1 MMRRKVLYLVQ
12 CFSACVVGLTGCASD
27 RRLPPLR
34 PDPQSTVRR
43 VADFVLKDFPQ
54 TPPFDWGEG
63 VLMAGMIR
71 AGTATGDARYVDFV
85 RRWAD
90 HWHQHGIEPILN
102 DRGYCGH
109 WGPGFALLMLYEQT
123 REQAYLDLTRTI
135 VEFMQD
141 QATRTT
147 DGGLGHWRGNRQI
160 WVDTL
165 YMSCPLYANFGR
177 LTGKP
182 DLILE
187 AALQLDISRR
197 HLQDAPTGLFYHMY
211 DEPTGRPTCEPW
223 GRGNGWTAM
232 AYVETLRNLDRRS
245 PEYGQLAAAF
255 RRLAAG
261 LIASQDAQS
270 GLWHTVLTRPES
282 YLETSASAMIL
293 YSLIEGHRL
302 GVIRL
307 ADMQIIVRGW
317 QGLSAKVDAEG
328 RVVDVSAGTGPTNYE
343 TYARI
348 PRGTYT
354 WGTGAF
360 LIAASALA
368 KP

>member
-1 MMRRKVLYLVQ
+1 MRRKAFYLVL
-12 CFSACVVGLTGCASD
+12 CLSACVVGLPGCASD

-43 VADFVLKDFPQ
+43 AADFVLKDFPQ
-54 TPPFDWGEG
+54 PPPFDWGEG

-71 AGTATGDARYVDFV
+71 AGVAAGDDRYVAFAQ
-85 RRWAD
+85 RWAD
-90 HWHQHGIEPILN
+90 HWRQQGIEPILN
-102 DRGYCGH
+102 HCGYCGH
-109 WGPGFALLMLYEQT
+109 WGPGFALLMLYEKT
-123 REQAYLDLTRTI
+123 REQAYLDMARAI
-135 VEFMQD
+135 VDFMQTR
-141 QATRTT
+141 ATRTA
-147 DGGLGHWRGNRQI
+147 DGGLGHRRDNRQL

-165 YMSCPLYANFGR
+165 YMSCPVYASFGR

-187 AALQLDISRR
+187 AARQLEISRR
-197 HLQDAPTGLFYHMY
+197 HLQDARTSLFYHMY
-211 DEPTGRPTCEPW
+211 DEPSDRHSPEPW

-245 PEYGQLAAAF
+245 PEYSQLAADF

-261 LIASQDAQS
+261 LIATQDPQS

-293 YSLIEGHRL
+293 YSLVEGHRL
-302 GVIRL
+302 GAIRL
-307 ADMQIIVRGW
+307 ADVQVIVRGW
-317 QGLSAKVDAEG
+317 QGLAAKVDAEG
-328 RVVDVSAGTGPTNYE
+328 RVVDVSANTGPTNYE

-360 LIAASALA
+360 LIAASAWA
-368 KP
+368 EP